1 MLRAFVLA
9 LLLFNLAFFA
19 WTQGWLD
26 SVLGTRS
33 IGDREPERLARQV
46 RPEAVRILSA
56 GSGAGE
62 QPAASAA
69 LSCLEAGPFADNEA
83 AAAQAAALGALP
95 AGGWVMARIAQPGI
109 WLVYMGK
116 YPNREALTKK
126 EDELRRRKLNYEL
139 IEDNATLAPGLS
151 LGRYEDRAL
160 AAKALEQFARQ
171 GIQTARVVEL
181 APASTRQWLRVDK
194 ADAAVAAKLAA
205 LKADALGKG
214 FVACATPL
222 PGN

>member
-33 IGDREPERLARQV
+33 TGDREPERLARQV
-46 RPEAVRILSA
+46 RPETVRILSA
-56 GSGAGE
+56 GVGAGE
-62 QPAASAA
+62 PAAPAA

-95 AGGWVMARIAQPGI
+95 AGGWVMARVTQPGS

-116 YPNREALTKK
+116 YPNREALSKK
-126 EDELRRRKLNYEL
+126 EDELKRRKLSYEL
-139 IEDNATLAPGLS
+139 IEDNAVLAPGIS
-151 LGRYEDRAL
+151 LGRFEERAL

-181 APASTRQWLRVDK
+181 APASTRQWLRVEK
-194 ADAAVAAKLAA
+194 ADAAVAARLSA

-214 FVACATPL
+214 FVACAASP
-222 PGN
+222 PSN